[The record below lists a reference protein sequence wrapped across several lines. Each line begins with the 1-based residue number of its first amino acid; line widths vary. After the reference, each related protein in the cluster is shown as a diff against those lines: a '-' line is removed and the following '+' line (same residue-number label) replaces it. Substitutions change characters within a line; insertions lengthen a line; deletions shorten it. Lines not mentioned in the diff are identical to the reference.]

1 MDASELRRVANDD
14 VFFGLAGTT
23 DTKER
28 EVLLEQKLAMMSVES
43 GVGQEIQR
51 SNQESIILD
60 KNTPSPEISGVINP
74 KDNREYLEY
83 PAQSGRWFLRN
94 QRTGHWQEWK
104 D

>member
-1 MDASELRRVANDD
+1 MTMCSLDLLEPPIPR
-14 VFFGLAGTT
+14 
-23 DTKER
+23 R

-43 GVGQEIQR
+43 GVGQEIQS

-83 PAQSGRWFLRN
+83 PAQSPMV
-94 QRTGHWQEWK
+94 
-104 D
+104 